1 MESSFGCPAAVTKRG
16 YWNMERQASGKIRAL
31 VISASLPPF
40 NDSSTIQ
47 LIERVRCFREYGIE
61 AVFVGAEMPQGVE
74 YDLLQRLPANSTV
87 LRTKPTSYD
96 RMMSWLSRLPGG
108 SLLAWVYGNIMYR
121 IAAPDVRAGWDKQV
135 VRLCKHALSKWKP
148 DIIITSGGSY
158 TTHIAGRQL
167 SEYFSVPW
175 VADLGDPWSLVDP
188 SSWTYVIK
196 ARRNRILELQTIPY
210 ASGLVFT
217 TEETLE
223 AYRKWLGDKLPKAI
237 VLPPYGYNEDDF
249 PREYLNTLRDGSKI
263 SLSHIG
269 TAHRG
274 NRNLIPLIQALG
286 SLERRNLLKHD
297 YTLNIIGP
305 HSKVFEKEARRVGLH
320 SVNFSGRVSY
330 KESVD
335 WINRSHILVIVGNNS
350 PLQIPGKVYPYLGS
364 GRPILYIGQLPR
376 EHDPTARLLV
386 KFPGILFTQQ
396 NKDSIASAIKHI
408 DDYYEVLLQEAIS
421 RLNMEDI
428 KNYKSERISTK
439 FINFLLS
446 VLDNYK

>member
-1 MESSFGCPAAVTKRG
+1 
-16 YWNMERQASGKIRAL
+16 MERQASGKIRAL

-40 NDSSTIQ
+40 NDSSTLR
-47 LIERVRCFREYGIE
+47 LIERVRCFEEHGIE

-74 YDLLQRLPANSTV
+74 YELLQRLPANSTV

-96 RMMSWLSRLPGG
+96 RMMAWLSQLPGG

-135 VRLCKHALSKWKP
+135 VRLCKLALSKWKP
-148 DIIITSGGSY
+148 DIIITSGGSC
-158 TTHIAGRQL
+158 TAHIAGRQL

-175 VADLGDPWSLVDP
+175 AADLGDPWSLVDP

-223 AYRKWLGDKLPKAI
+223 AYRIWLGDKLPKAI
-237 VLPPYGYNEDDF
+237 VLPSYGYNENDF
-249 PREYLNTLRDGSKI
+249 PREYLYTLQDDSKI

-274 NRNLIPLIQALG
+274 NRNFIPLIQVLG

-305 HSKVFEKEARRVGLH
+305 HSKIFEKEARRVGLH

-335 WINRSHILVIVGNNS
+335 WINRSHILVIVGNDS

-376 EHDPTARLLV
+376 EHDPTARLLGQ
-386 KFPGILFTQQ
+386 FPGVLFAY
-396 NKDSIASAIKHI
+396 NRVDSIQAAIRLLDSQYPELRHEALQRLEDPGLQKYNSSAVS
-408 DDYYEVLLQEAIS
+408 DRFA
-421 RLNMEDI
+421 
-428 KNYKSERISTK
+428 T
-439 FINFLLS
+439 FIIELATCNS
-446 VLDNYK
+446 VD

>member
-1 MESSFGCPAAVTKRG
+1 
-16 YWNMERQASGKIRAL
+16 
-31 VISASLPPF
+31 
-40 NDSSTIQ
+40 
-47 LIERVRCFREYGIE
+47 
-61 AVFVGAEMPQGVE
+61 
-74 YDLLQRLPANSTV
+74 
-87 LRTKPTSYD
+87 
-96 RMMSWLSRLPGG
+96 
-108 SLLAWVYGNIMYR
+108 
-121 IAAPDVRAGWDKQV
+121 
-135 VRLCKHALSKWKP
+135 
-148 DIIITSGGSY
+148 
-158 TTHIAGRQL
+158 
-167 SEYFSVPW
+167 VPW

-217 TEETLE
+217 TEVTLE
-223 AYRKWLGDKLPKAI
+223 AYRRWLGDKLPKAI

-249 PREYLNTLRDGSKI
+249 PREYLNTLQDGSKI

-305 HSKVFEKEARRVGLH
+305 HSKIFEKEARRVGLH

-335 WINRSHILVIVGNNS
+335 WINRSHILVIVGNAS

-376 EHDPTARLLV
+376 EHDPTARLLGQ
-386 KFPGILFTQQ
+386 FPGVLFAY
-396 NKDSIASAIKHI
+396 NRVDSIQAAIRLLDSQYPELRHEALQRLEDPGLQKYNSSAVS
-408 DDYYEVLLQEAIS
+408 DRFA
-421 RLNMEDI
+421 
-428 KNYKSERISTK
+428 T
-439 FINFLLS
+439 FIIELATCNS
-446 VLDNYK
+446 VD

>member
-1 MESSFGCPAAVTKRG
+1 MEP
-16 YWNMERQASGKIRAL
+16 QASGKIRAL

-40 NDSSTIQ
+40 NDSSTMQ
-47 LIERVRCFREYGIE
+47 LIERVRRFEEHGIE

-74 YDLLQRLPANSTV
+74 YELLQRLPANSTV
-87 LRTKPTSYD
+87 LRTEPTTYD
-96 RMMSWLSRLPGG
+96 RMMAWLSRLPGG

-148 DIIITSGGSY
+148 DIIITSGGSH
-158 TTHIAGRQL
+158 TAHIAGRQL
-167 SEYFSVPW
+167 YEYFSVPW

-196 ARRNRILELQTIPY
+196 ARRNHILELQTIPY

-223 AYRKWLGDKLPKAI
+223 AYRMWLGDKLPKAI

-249 PREYLNTLRDGSKI
+249 PREYLNALQDSSKI

-269 TAHRG
+269 TAYKG

-286 SLERRNLLKHD
+286 SLERRNLLKYD

-305 HSKVFEKEARRVGLH
+305 HSKIFEKEASRVGLR
-320 SVNFSGRVSY
+320 SVKFSGRVSY

-335 WINRSHILVIVGNNS
+335 WINHSHILVIVGNTS
-350 PLQIPGKVYPYLGS
+350 PLQIPGKVYHYLGS

-376 EHDPTARLLV
+376 EQDATARLLAE
-386 KFPGILFTQQ
+386 FPGILYVR
-396 NKDSIASAIKHI
+396 NDPDSIASAIEQV
-408 DDYYEVLLQEAIS
+408 DRRYEELWREGMRRLDMTILRKYESKMIS
-421 RLNMEDI
+421 EQFVD
-428 KNYKSERISTK
+428 
-439 FINFLLS
+439 FLLS
-446 VLDNYK
+446 VISQDWRGALVRWRNM